1 MDVKELITRINLIR
15 ERADAFC
22 TFPFSYEDG
31 YLVLDGEL
39 KKWVQEL
46 EQQMLEVEEWK
57 KNTEWFQNLKSFV
70 EQ

>member
-39 KKWVQEL
+39 KRWVEEL
-46 EQQMLEVEEWK
+46 EQ
-57 KNTEWFQNLKSFV
+57 
-70 EQ
+70 

>member
-1 MDVKELITRINLIR
+1 MDAKELIFRINLIR
-15 ERADAFC
+15 ERADG
-22 TFPFSYEDG
+22 FSTYQDS